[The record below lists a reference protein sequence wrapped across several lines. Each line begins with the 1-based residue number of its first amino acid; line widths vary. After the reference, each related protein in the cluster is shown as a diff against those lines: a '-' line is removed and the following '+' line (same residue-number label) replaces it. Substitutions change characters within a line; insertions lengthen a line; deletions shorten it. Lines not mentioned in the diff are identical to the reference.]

1 MTVAHHQPP
10 THLVDL
16 VGERLDVDSDLG
28 LQSCRKHLPS
38 AVADD
43 LIQQRTT
50 GRLVGR
56 RSVVNYLEHGCT
68 FPSRRANADP
78 DPNLSMDFDLA
89 REVRP
94 PHVTSPSAIHRF

>member
-28 LQSCRKHLPS
+28 LQRCRKHLPS
-38 AVADD
+38 AVTDD